1 MNEYLFHKINEFVK
15 ERELI
20 SPGDNLLVALSGGA
34 DSVFLLNY
42 LIELSKKNDINFT
55 AFHVNHNLRGEE
67 SDKDELFCKE
77 LCDDWGVDFVSVSVD
92 VKAYAKS
99 NSLSLEESA
108 RELRY
113 SKLEEYAA
121 QHNFNKIVTAHNLGD
136 NTETVLLNLFKGKG
150 ISAIAGI
157 PVRRGKI
164 IRPLL
169 GISKDEIVKELT
181 RLNIPFRTDS
191 SNFDNTFQ
199 RNYVR
204 NNILPLIK
212 ENINPNVE
220 ESIGRSSEIYSNS
233 IGLLEVFYRKVLSE
247 YISKSDNY
255 FEISL
260 NIIDN
265 YGTTALI
272 EVVKRLFIE
281 EFNVEFHY
289 SNKSLLI
296 KLLNTQTG
304 KSLELAGN
312 IEIVKERSSLII
324 KKKES
329 FVFNKEIEPGDSVET
344 PLGEFS
350 ISAVDK
356 TEVVKSADSKLE
368 FIDAGKIKGKFVVR
382 NWKQGDKFYPLGMK
396 GMKKVSDYLTDRK
409 IPSFKKARQLVLL
422 NSENI
427 VWVIG
432 ERLDDRYK
440 IDEQTKEVLKLCL
453 N

>member
-42 LIELSKKNDINFT
+42 LLELSKKNDINFT

-233 IGLLEVFYRKVLSE
+233 IG
-247 YISKSDNY
+247 
-255 FEISL
+255 
-260 NIIDN
+260 
-265 YGTTALI
+265 
-272 EVVKRLFIE
+272 
-281 EFNVEFHY
+281 
-289 SNKSLLI
+289 
-296 KLLNTQTG
+296 
-304 KSLELAGN
+304 
-312 IEIVKERSSLII
+312 
-324 KKKES
+324 
-329 FVFNKEIEPGDSVET
+329 
-344 PLGEFS
+344 
-350 ISAVDK
+350 
-356 TEVVKSADSKLE
+356 
-368 FIDAGKIKGKFVVR
+368 
-382 NWKQGDKFYPLGMK
+382 
-396 GMKKVSDYLTDRK
+396 
-409 IPSFKKARQLVLL
+409 
-422 NSENI
+422 
-427 VWVIG
+427 
-432 ERLDDRYK
+432 
-440 IDEQTKEVLKLCL
+440 
-453 N
+453 

>member
-1 MNEYLFHKINEFVK
+1 L
-15 ERELI
+15 
-20 SPGDNLLVALSGGA
+20 
-34 DSVFLLNY
+34 
-42 LIELSKKNDINFT
+42 
-55 AFHVNHNLRGEE
+55 
-67 SDKDELFCKE
+67 
-77 LCDDWGVDFVSVSVD
+77 
-92 VKAYAKS
+92 
-99 NSLSLEESA
+99 
-108 RELRY
+108 
-113 SKLEEYAA
+113 
-121 QHNFNKIVTAHNLGD
+121 
-136 NTETVLLNLFKGKG
+136 
-150 ISAIAGI
+150 
-157 PVRRGKI
+157 
-164 IRPLL
+164 
-169 GISKDEIVKELT
+169 
-181 RLNIPFRTDS
+181 
-191 SNFDNTFQ
+191 
-199 RNYVR
+199 
-204 NNILPLIK
+204 
-212 ENINPNVE
+212 
-220 ESIGRSSEIYSNS
+220 
-233 IGLLEVFYRKVLSE
+233 
-247 YISKSDNY
+247 
-255 FEISL
+255 
-260 NIIDN
+260 IDN